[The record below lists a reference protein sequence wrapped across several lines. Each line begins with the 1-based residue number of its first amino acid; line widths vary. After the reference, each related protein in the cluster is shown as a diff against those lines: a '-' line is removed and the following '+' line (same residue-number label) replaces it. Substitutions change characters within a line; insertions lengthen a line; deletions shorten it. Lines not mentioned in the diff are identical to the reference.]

1 MICVH
6 ACRFFR
12 LAIHRYAIRS
22 RMCESGREAE
32 MWRDTFFAWLRFFL
46 LLDCLDTD
54 EKVPTAKKAE
64 DPSNSDHLPPTCYYG
79 SRLQKPQEV
88 HELLQNEPYKLSDG
102 LLAPAAGR
110 HSAFVV
116 VGLKV
121 RYLKCLVLGMGLRL
135 RNRCRAWGI
144 SAGTSVL

>member
-1 MICVH
+1 MLVAFFGLLYIVMLFEVECVR
-6 ACRFFR
+6 A
-12 LAIHRYAIRS
+12 
-22 RMCESGREAE
+22 AE
-32 MWRDTFFAWLRFFL
+32 RRRCGVTLSSLGCVFL

-135 RNRCRAWGI
+135 RNGCRAWGI